1 MDKTVLITGATS
13 GIGFEA
19 ACQIAETGAHVIG
32 LGSSQIS
39 CDTASNKMLSYGCN
53 VDYISCDLSDQKLV
67 GELAE
72 NIKSRVNKLDV
83 LINNAGVIY
92 LKRKTDSNGIEKMF
106 SVNYLSHY
114 LLTRLLLNTLMDA
127 PKARI
132 INVSSIAHRGVR
144 MDFDDLS
151 SNKSYKTMKVYG
163 KTKLAQLLFTKYLSE
178 KIDSKKITVNAM
190 HPGLISTNLISKNG
204 FLGTALTAG
213 FKLIGKSPKKGA
225 ETIVYLAN
233 SDSVENISGKYFVKC
248 KQVELAPYAKDEISA
263 QMLWY
268 KSAEMCSLSNEL
280 GV

>member
-114 LLTRLLLNTLMDA
+114 LLTRLLLNTLLDA

-268 KSAEMCSLSNEL
+268 KSAEMCSLPNEL

>member
-53 VDYISCDLSDQKLV
+53 VDYIPCDLSDQKLV

-178 KIDSKKITVNAM
+178 KIDSKKITINAM
-190 HPGLISTNLISKNG
+190 HPGVISTNLISKNG

-213 FKLIGKSPKKGA
+213 WKLIGKSPKEGA

>member
-1 MDKTVLITGATS
+1 
-13 GIGFEA
+13 
-19 ACQIAETGAHVIG
+19 
-32 LGSSQIS
+32 
-39 CDTASNKMLSYGCN
+39 LSYGCN

-114 LLTRLLLNTLMDA
+114 LLTRLLLNTLLDA

-268 KSAEMCSLSNEL
+268 KSAEMCSLPNEL